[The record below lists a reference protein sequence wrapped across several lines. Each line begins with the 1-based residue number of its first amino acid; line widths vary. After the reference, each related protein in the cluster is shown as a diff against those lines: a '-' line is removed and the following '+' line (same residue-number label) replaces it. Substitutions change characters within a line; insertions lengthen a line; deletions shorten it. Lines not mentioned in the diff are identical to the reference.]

1 MKKLAIFLL
10 FFVVTIGVG
19 GFLFVSNWYNTAI
32 YAKNNISEEI
42 VFEVKEGE
50 SFTAILSRLESEKII
65 QSKLAVQVYM
75 ELEKLNPVIRA
86 GNYSLQGEYNIND
99 LITTFEK
106 GVQKA
111 SKFVTIKE
119 AQMSEKTGQVLAQ
132 ELTGFTKFSLE
143 EFNQIVFNPDT
154 VTFKS
159 EIAAFLNTHKPAGKP
174 LRGFLYPDTYRFDEG
189 MTTQEI
195 VEMMLSNLITKF
207 NENNLQD
214 LIGKNQ
220 QIPDLY
226 SAITLAS
233 IVEKESS
240 AKDNKQ
246 DIAAVFTNRIREGI
260 SLGSDA
266 TINFITG
273 KSDAAPL
280 LSDTRVQSEYNTYI
294 NLGLPPTPI
303 NNPSITA
310 IVASLNPSQHGYYFF
325 FHDDSGNTYYSS
337 TLYEHNT
344 KACQVRG
351 C

>member
-1 MKKLAIFLL
+1 MKKLALFLL
-10 FFVVTIGVG
+10 FFIIIVGAG
-19 GFLFVSNWYNTAI
+19 GFLFVSNWYNSAI
-32 YAKNNISEEI
+32 YSKTNISEVVE
-42 VFEVKEGE
+42 FEVKEGE
-50 SFTAILSRLESEKII
+50 SFTAILSTLESEKII
-65 QSKLAVQVYM
+65 QSKLAVQIYM
-75 ELEKLNPVIRA
+75 ELEKLNPVIRS
-86 GNYSLQGEYNIND
+86 GKYSLQGEYSVDD
-99 LITTFEK
+99 LISTFGR

-132 ELTGFTKFSLE
+132 ELAEFTKFNIE
-143 EFNQIVFNPDT
+143 EFNQIVFNPDNI
-154 VTFKS
+154 TFKS
-159 EIAAFLNTHKPAGKP
+159 EIAAFLNTHKPAGQP

-189 MTTQEI
+189 MTTQEVI
-195 VEMMLSNLITKF
+195 EMMLTNLITKF

-266 TINFITG
+266 TINFVTG

-303 NNPSITA
+303 NNPSIAA
-310 IVASLNPSQHGYYFF
+310 IVSSFNPNQHGYYFF

-337 TLYEHNT
+337 TLFEHNT
-344 KACQVRG
+344 KACQIRG